1 MSVNAF
7 AAPSLECYI
16 VNMDLTGRNRMKLFI
31 LVILSLAA
39 TGTPLAAQLYRWVDD
54 KGNVEYRDTPPPQN
68 AKKVEERRMGGNTI
82 QTSTPSYSA
91 QQAAKNYPVT
101 LWAYDCGEA
110 CNNARSHL
118 TRRGIPYIERDP
130 REDLKSFE
138 KLTGSTNVPVLYVG
152 SARLIGYLEST
163 WENTLDAAGYPKT
176 AATSS
181 GPGGGK
187 PPPKP
192 AAKAE
197 DEPKP
202 VAQKPA
208 PADKPAAAAS
218 DRSVPYPPGQAA
230 TK

>member
-1 MSVNAF
+1 MNLSKRK
-7 AAPSLECYI
+7 P
-16 VNMDLTGRNRMKLFI
+16 MKQFI
-31 LVILSLAA
+31 LVILSLAM
-39 TGTPLAAQLYRWVDD
+39 TGAPLAAQLYRWVDD

-68 AKKVEERRMGGNTI
+68 AKKVEERRMGSNTI

-118 TRRGIPYIERDP
+118 ARRGIPHIERDP

-163 WENTLDAAGYPKT
+163 WETTLDAAGYPKT
-176 AATSS
+176 AAAS
-181 GPGGGK
+181 GGPAAGK
-187 PPPKP
+187 PAPKP
-192 AAKAE
+192 AAKAGE
-197 DEPKP
+197 EPKP

-208 PADKPAAAAS
+208 PADKPAGAAS

-230 TK
+230 GK